1 MLRRT
6 WASVDFGIILM
17 VLPWFSLVF
26 FSHLIFS
33 TLLGILLA
41 LCWARFLDLLKQLE
55 ETGTHSLSADFLFYA
70 AQPGFLPCQR
80 RLQRFFFL
88 VSFSIL
94 SECRCFL
101 CVLSL
106 LLVEAVVSKYQNV
119 FLCLFKTFI
128 YDMLFFFNL
137 DTDLWFIT
145 SI

>member
-1 MLRRT
+1 M
-6 WASVDFGIILM
+6 DFGIILM
-17 VLPWFSLVF
+17 VLPWFLLVF

-33 TLLGILLA
+33 TLLGILLT

-55 ETGTHSLSADFLFYA
+55 ETGTHSLPADFLSYE
-70 AQPGFLPCQR
+70 AQPGFFPHQL

-94 SECRCFL
+94 TECRCFL

-106 LLVEAVVSKYQNV
+106 LLVEAVVSQYQNV

-128 YDMLFFFNL
+128 YDMLFFFSL
-137 DTDLWFIT
+137 VTDLWFIT
-145 SI
+145 NI